1 MKKERNNVRKT
12 SSETITVPS
21 AQVELHSRGRREVG
35 RRSFLK
41 GLGMVG
47 ATLLPAS
54 ALLATKVRANPGD
67 HSGSLTRG
75 DAAIL
80 RFLGLAEIIESDLWT
95 QYWEL
100 GGVQD
105 NEFAPATGGNPAYT
119 GALQLLDMDMPQY
132 IHDNADDEISHAGDR
147 SGSVANPAQYRPNGD
162 HALSDRCW

>member
-1 MKKERNNVRKT
+1 MKKERNNGRKA

-21 AQVELHSRGRREVG
+21 AEVELDSKGRREVG

-41 GLGMVG
+41 GLGMAG

-67 HSGSLTRG
+67 RSGSLTRG

-105 NEFAPATGGNPAYT
+105 NEFAPATGGEPGLHGCPSA
-119 GALQLLDMDMPQY
+119 
-132 IHDNADDEISHAGDR
+132 S
-147 SGSVANPAQYRPNGD
+147 
-162 HALSDRCW
+162 